1 MHPVPTVNPLLHDI
15 RSFLQTHDHPVPPWS
30 PVETPLAALYRLLRG
45 RQGDDALWNDLTTLT
60 RTVAESRLR
69 SDGALARADVD
80 DLLAELRHTL
90 GRDEEAVPLRRWA
103 ATAPL
108 AALSGLLLLGAAM
121 GCTTPAND
129 DDDDDSTFQQ
139 SICTEAIEN
148 DIPASEADVFCQI
161 VDIIE
166 SSSANDAIREQLME
180 CLPELSAEQ
189 RQELLDAFLTASGE
203 ELADLLE
210 QTAYSG
216 EWCGTGD
223 DDDDTVNDH

>member
-1 MHPVPTVNPLLHDI
+1 MHQAPTVNPLLHDI
-15 RSFLQTHDHPVPPWS
+15 RSFLRDHDHPVPAWS
-30 PVETPLAALYRLLRG
+30 PAETPLAALYRLLRQ

-60 RTVAESRLR
+60 RTVAESRLNP
-69 SDGALARADVD
+69 DGALARADVD
-80 DLLAELRHTL
+80 DLLAELRNTL
-90 GRDEEAVPLRRWA
+90 GEDRASVPLRRWA
-103 ATAPL
+103 ASAPI
-108 AALSGLLLLGAAM
+108 AALSGFLLLGAAM

-129 DDDDDSTFQQ
+129 DDDDDSAFQQ
-139 SICTEAIEN
+139 NMCTAAIEN
-148 DIPASEADVFCQI
+148 EIPASEADVFCQI

-166 SSSANDAIREQLME
+166 ASSANDAIREQLME

-223 DDDDTVNDH
+223 DDDDTINDH